1 MKDVG
6 PSQEETEENPPSEEG
21 NESQLPQ
28 AVPTVAAPGPQ
39 DTATASTP
47 APQQQAADR
56 PSNIR
61 PPLRRGSLPRVES
74 PVDLP
79 KGVDLVMQVIQD
91 RE

>member
-1 MKDVG
+1 MGTTLEDRDD
-6 PSQEETEENPPSEEG
+6 
-21 NESQLPQ
+21 SQLLQ
-28 AVPTVAAPGPQ
+28 AVTSVVGFGPWG
-39 DTATASTP
+39 TPAASTLVHP
-47 APQQQAADR
+47 HQAADR